1 MMGISGNVLLKGKSL
16 SEGDIYIYIYIHTSI
31 AGAKAMKEEN
41 SYKTSTKESAP
52 SKSHIL

>member
-16 SEGDIYIYIYIHTSI
+16 SEGDIYIYIHTSI

>member
-16 SEGDIYIYIYIHTSI
+16 SEGDIHTYI

>member
-16 SEGDIYIYIYIHTSI
+16 SEGDIYIHTSI